1 LSAFIFWL
9 VTTYV
14 DFWVAIVAAVLTMA
28 SLDMLSV
35 KLGWSSPMFPGDR
48 DPPQ

>member
-14 DFWVAIVAAVLTMA
+14 AFWVAIVAAVLTMA
-28 SLDMLSV
+28 ALDILSV
-35 KLGWSSPMFPGDR
+35 KLGWHSPTFLGDP
-48 DPPQ
+48 DPPK